1 MMNISWQKKYI
12 ELEEENKKMIKSSFT
27 MQDLEKDNIS
37 KDTTITYLKKDL
49 EKIRV

>member
-37 KDTTITYLKKDL
+37 KDTVIVNLKKEL
-49 EKIRV
+49 EKMRV